1 MGLAGDDLL
10 VGPRGRVL
18 CMAVAHRLDREVW
31 SAWLDAAW
39 HLGDAARSEAL
50 VRVLD
55 SVDVQPEGGWLDP
68 ATFLEPVAEAVGHAM
83 YWQPPH
89 DEDVLAA
96 NPKLRAALRPLAAA
110 IAGAPATKWWNSPA
124 DLSALR
130 YTGWAV
136 DGSAAPSLTGAAT
149 KLATWREKTVAE
161 NLAARIN
168 RPTNPEVLYSGT
180 WWSTPTLVS
189 LVSTTRPLAG
199 VGSVELAWHE
209 DSLGLR
215 DALIW
220 PLETIGPPRIWEIDQ
235 PQAWVDL
242 VQTYPL
248 DVTEERRDDWQR
260 TTDRSGP
267 WFIPDWEAVAA
278 DWDAVPV
285 TVAGYLT
292 TATRALPL
300 ADGDGATMLAGW
312 NPDQTWWLN
321 DILRS
326 ATTEPERWHNTE
338 GASAPQLNW
347 HHASE

>member
-1 MGLAGDDLL
+1 
-10 VGPRGRVL
+10 
-18 CMAVAHRLDREVW
+18 
-31 SAWLDAAW
+31 
-39 HLGDAARSEAL
+39 
-50 VRVLD
+50 
-55 SVDVQPEGGWLDP
+55 
-68 ATFLEPVAEAVGHAM
+68 M

-89 DEDVLAA
+89 AEDVVAA
-96 NPKLRAALRPLAAA
+96 NPKVCAALRPIAAA
-110 IAGAPATKWWNSPA
+110 IAAAPATDWWNSPA

-130 YTGWAV
+130 FTGWV
-136 DGSAAPSLTGAAT
+136 GDGSAEPSLAGAAT
-149 KLATWREKTVAE
+149 KLAKWREKTMAE
-161 NLAARIN
+161 NLDARTN
-168 RPTNPEVLYSGT
+168 RPPNPEIQYSGT

-199 VGSVELAWHE
+199 LGSIELAWHE

-220 PLETIGPPRIWEIDQ
+220 PLETIGLPRIWEIDR

-260 TTDRSGP
+260 TTDRSGA
-267 WFIPDWEAVAA
+267 WCIPDWDAVAA
-278 DWDAVPV
+278 DWDAVHLSV
-285 TVAGYLT
+285 TGYLT

-300 ADGDGATMLAGW
+300 ADGNGATMLAGW
-312 NPDQTWWLN
+312 NPDQTWWLT

-326 ATTEPERWHNTE
+326 TTTGPERWHNTD
-338 GASAPQLNW
+338 GASGPEPSW